1 MVIAYIPGTIVNQ
14 IWSLFNKTILLG
26 TLRAKKDF
34 TRFVRAIIET
44 QWVLY

>member
-1 MVIAYIPGTIVNQ
+1 MVIALLLLLKISPFLT
-14 IWSLFNKTILLG
+14 KTILLG